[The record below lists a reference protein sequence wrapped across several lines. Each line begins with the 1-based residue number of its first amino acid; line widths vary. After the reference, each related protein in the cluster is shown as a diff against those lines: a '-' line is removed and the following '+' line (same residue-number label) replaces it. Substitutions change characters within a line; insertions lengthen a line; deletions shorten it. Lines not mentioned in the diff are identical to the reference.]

1 MARQK
6 GRPAKPRRPADS
18 EIAAMGKII
27 AAIEPLPWAAR
38 QRVLAWVKDR
48 AADMPVEEVP
58 PPLPV
63 AVAMPLFGGDEAASL
78 SDGSDDGPAIAWPVK
93 SAAAETSLERAA
105 DLSIEF

>member
-6 GRPAKPRRPADS
+6 GMPAKPRRPADS

-38 QRVLAWVKDR
+38 QRVLAWAKDR
-48 AADMPVEEVP
+48 AADMPVIEVSP
-58 PPLPV
+58 PPV
-63 AVAMPLFGGDEAASL
+63 AVPMPLFGGDEAASL